1 MKNIK
6 TNELAIVLHY
16 EKIIEDFSIIKFATS
31 EKYIKYGALF
41 LDEINLETKAKSI
54 VFEDGN
60 SFYALYD
67 KDYIS
72 KIDISKKLQ
81 SLKNCDSLSFNFID
95 TTNKLQEIPK
105 HLLSQLLINSIS
117 NPKHNRFSFNNLT
130 GKLYLFNPENFERSK
145 TNGKNVIFKI
155 IGLEFKINNDISL
168 ELNVKTF
175 SNTLLSKKIS
185 FDKNKFT
192 NYAKYTFV
200 NATGTLKRV
209 LNSDSKVENQYI
221 LRQTSEN
228 GSLKKSTISFL
239 NFESFKKFQITKIGV
254 LKETLVTIENKLS
267 KYIEISF
274 VNHQIENIERFQSK
288 FRINKTK
295 LNIKI
300 IDLSADENGLEIST
314 KLISKIKESSP
325 LSSVKIASR
334 KNRNGFNIILINNKK
349 HYEKYNLK
357 DPYKSDIKSQYI
369 TVQDFKTN
377 SKASINTILKEL
389 IIKNDIQKEQISII
403 DWESFNFKNDW
414 IFGTKEDDNFYFIT
428 IKPTGNLSFEK
439 LPVDFFNQNEFN
451 NLCEIFNDNSN
462 TEFIVKDNLG
472 NTNSITKTKNYTLPE
487 FDEIHN
493 VLFQENE
500 AIILTQKD
508 AEKYIRQ
515 DFKDDTLLSILEK
528 LKNTNSWNKEN
539 LLKCFSN
546 RNDKKKFANTIKSE
560 TGEILKSYFRDQTI
574 RYDILDSQLD
584 IHQYKEKDSFYYFV
598 GVKGTGIQQEISRA
612 SVIREIKIIN
622 DSDFIFNKLLPLMNV
637 DFVKNGQL
645 TALPFPLKYLREWI
659 KTN

>member
-1 MKNIK
+1 MKYCK
-6 TNELAIVLHY
+6 TNKLAIVLHY
-16 EKIIEDFSIIKFATS
+16 EKIIEDFSIIKFSTS
-31 EKYIKYGALF
+31 EKHIKYGALF

-54 VFEDGN
+54 VFEQGN

-81 SLKNCDSLSFNFID
+81 SLKNCDSLSFNIID
-95 TTNKLQEIPK
+95 TTKKLQEIPK
-105 HLLSQLLINSIS
+105 YLLSQLLINSVS
-117 NPKHNRFSFNNLT
+117 SPKHKRFSFNNLT

-185 FDKNKFT
+185 FGKKKFT

-221 LRQTSEN
+221 LRQISEN

-239 NFESFKKFQITKIGV
+239 NFESFKKFQATKIGV

-288 FRINKTK
+288 FKIEKTK

-377 SKASINTILKEL
+377 SKASINAILKEL

-414 IFGTKEDDNFYFIT
+414 IFGTKQDDNFYFIT

-439 LPVDFFNQNEFN
+439 FTVDFFNQNEFN
-451 NLCEIFNDNSN
+451 NLSEIFDNNLN

-472 NTNSITKTKNYTLPE
+472 NINSITKTKNYTLPE
-487 FDEIHN
+487 FDEIYN

-500 AIILTQKD
+500 AIKLTQKD

-515 DFKDDTLLSILEK
+515 DFKDDTLLSILKEF
-528 LKNTNSWNKEN
+528 KNINNWNKEN

-546 RNDKKKFANTIKSE
+546 RNDKKKFVNTIKSE

-598 GVKGTGIQQEISRA
+598 GVKGDGIQQEISRA
-612 SVIREIKIIN
+612 SVIREIKTIN
-622 DSDFIFNKLLPLMNV
+622 DSDFIFDKLLPLMNV